1 MTTSTTS
8 TPGTTSTSTRA
19 AVESAKTAIADVAN
33 AIRHEAVDREL
44 NDLSPEPRVREL
56 AAAGLGRLRV
66 PTEFGGLGADV
77 SDLAEVL
84 VNLAAA
90 DSNFVQLFRGHLGF
104 VEFLVDHGA
113 APVRDTLLTAIG
125 HGELVGPAASVPAAG
140 QPGGPV
146 ADSIIDHSTTLTEH
160 GGRTLLN
167 GTKYYTTGSLYS
179 EWISVVVVDDDGAK
193 EVVVR
198 TDDPGVTVV
207 DDWGGFGQ
215 RFTASGTTVF
225 DDVEVRDGYAIPRT
239 EPAIDTYLG
248 AFYQFVHSST
258 QAGIIRRV
266 TEDLRDVVRRRH
278 RTYPLATAEE
288 PRHDPQVLEVVGE
301 VDTARFAAAS
311 AVEALARSFD
321 AYNASHSQDGLD
333 AVNIRSAQTQVLN
346 TRLAGEATWNLF
358 NAASASA
365 TSADLALDRH
375 WRNSRTISSHNPVI
389 YKARAVGDHVVN
401 GALPDVH
408 HGFGARQ
415 EDSPSAQ

>member
-8 TPGTTSTSTRA
+8 ATDTTSTSTRD
-19 AVESAKTAIADVAN
+19 AVESAKTAIADVADT
-33 AIRHEAVDREL
+33 IRHEAVDREL
-44 NDLSPEPRVREL
+44 NNLSPEPRVREL

-77 SDLAEVL
+77 TDLAEVL

-90 DSNFVQLFRGHLGF
+90 DSNFVQLLRGHLGF
-104 VEFLVDHGA
+104 VEFLIDLETGH
-113 APVRDTLLTAIG
+113 VRDTLLTAIG

-146 ADSIIDHSTTLTEH
+146 ADRIIDHSTTLTEQ
-160 GGRTLLN
+160 GGKTLLN

-179 EWISVVVVDDDGAK
+179 DWISVVVVDENGAK

-198 TDDPGVTVV
+198 IDDPGVTAV

-248 AFYQFVHSST
+248 AFYQFVHSAT

-266 TEDLRDVVRRRH
+266 AEDLSDVVCQRH
-278 RTYPLATAEE
+278 RTYPLATVPE

-301 VDTARFAAAS
+301 VDTARFAAAA

-321 AYNASHSQDGLD
+321 AYNASHLQDDLD
-333 AVNIRSAQTQVLN
+333 AVNIRSAQVQVIN

-365 TSADLALDRH
+365 TSVDLALDRH
-375 WRNSRTISSHNPVI
+375 WRNVRTISSHNPVI

-401 GALPDVH
+401 GTLPDVH
-408 HGFGARQ
+408 HGFGAINRQ
-415 EDSPSAQ
+415 N

>member
-8 TPGTTSTSTRA
+8 TPSSTSPSTRA
-19 AVESAKTAIADVAN
+19 AIESAKTAIADVTDT
-33 AIRHEAVDREL
+33 IRHEAVDREL
-44 NDLSPEPRVREL
+44 NDLSPQPRVREL
-56 AAAGLGRLRV
+56 AAAGLSRLRV
-66 PTEFGGLGADV
+66 PTDFGGLGADV
-77 SDLAEVL
+77 TDLAEVL

-90 DSNFVQLFRGHLGF
+90 DSNFVQLLRGHFGF
-104 VEFLVDHGA
+104 VEFLIDHDA
-113 APVRDTLLTAIG
+113 TPVRDSLLTAIG

-146 ADSIIDHSTTLTEH
+146 AGSIIDHSTTLTQQD
-160 GGRTLLN
+160 GRTLLN

-179 EWISVVVVDDDGAK
+179 DWISVVVVDEDGAK
-193 EVVVR
+193 EVIVR

-225 DDVEVRDGYAIPRT
+225 NDVEVRDGYAIPRT

-248 AFYQFVHSST
+248 AFYQFVHSAT

-266 TEDLRDVVRRRH
+266 TEDLGDVVRRRH
-278 RTYPLATAEE
+278 RTYPLATVQE

-321 AYNASHSQDGLD
+321 AYNASHSQDELD
-333 AVNIRSAQTQVLN
+333 AASIRSAQVQVLN

-375 WRNSRTISSHNPVI
+375 WRNARTISSHNPVI

-408 HGFGARQ
+408 HGFGATNSQ
-415 EDSPSAQ
+415 N

>member
-8 TPGTTSTSTRA
+8 TPGTTSTSARSV
-19 AVESAKTAIADVAN
+19 VESAKSAIADVADT
-33 AIRHEAVDREL
+33 IRREAVDREL
-44 NDLSPEPRVREL
+44 NNLSPEPRVREL

-77 SDLAEVL
+77 TDLADVL
-84 VNLAAA
+84 INLAAA
-90 DSNFVQLFRGHLGF
+90 DSNFVQLLRGHLGF
-104 VEFLVDHGA
+104 VEFLVDHKA
-113 APVRDTLLTAIG
+113 TPVRDSLLTAIG
-125 HGELVGPAASVPAAG
+125 QGELVGPAASVPAAG

-146 ADSIIDHSTTLTEH
+146 AESIIDHSTTLTEK
-160 GGRTLLN
+160 GDRTLLN

-179 EWISVVVVDDDGAK
+179 DWISVVVVDNDGAK

-225 DDVEVRDGYAIPRT
+225 DDVEVRDGYVIPRT
-239 EPAIDTYLG
+239 EPAIDAYLG

-266 TEDLRDVVRRRH
+266 TEDLADVVRRRH
-278 RTYPLATAEE
+278 RTYPLATVQE

-301 VDTARFAAAS
+301 VDTARFAAAA
-311 AVEALARSFD
+311 AVEALARGFD
-321 AYNASHSQDGLD
+321 AYNASHSQDDLD
-333 AVNIRSAQTQVLN
+333 AVNIRSAQAQVLN

-358 NAASASA
+358 NAASAST
-365 TSADLALDRH
+365 TSVDLALDRH
-375 WRNSRTISSHNPVI
+375 WRNARTISSHNPVI
-389 YKARAVGDHVVN
+389 YKARAVGDHVIN
-401 GALPDVH
+401 GTLPDVH
-408 HGFGARQ
+408 HGFGATSSQ
-415 EDSPSAQ
+415 D